1 MHTNT
6 QRSFHSHN
14 PDYFYFKNIP
24 ILVVRINIDL
34 RLSEQGTNIFLIL
47 EDLLFPNRWELLDI
61 SLLLL
66 KKRLPDKLIN
76 LFFSHDFF
84 IFVNNTKFNRRSIK
98 FLMILTFWNSQENA
112 SKGLPNWFHIT
123 WTFKKLNW
131 LHIFFLIHISYHVFF
146 KFLHQHLSNIFFL

>member
-1 MHTNT
+1 MYTNT

-34 RLSEQGTNIFLIL
+34 CLSEQGTNIFLTL

-61 SLLLL
+61 SLLLF

-98 FLMILTFWNSQENA
+98 FLMILTF
-112 SKGLPNWFHIT
+112 
-123 WTFKKLNW
+123 
-131 LHIFFLIHISYHVFF
+131 
-146 KFLHQHLSNIFFL
+146 